1 MIRQKIERFDE
12 NMDKIKIVDLEVFAN
27 HGVFEEEQKL
37 GQKFLVD
44 AVLYTSTRVA
54 GKKDNLEESINY
66 GDIAARITKFLQENT
81 FQLSEAAAEK
91 LAEDLLLYTKG
102 LEQLTLEIKKP
113 WAPVGLPLK
122 TVSVEITRGWHE
134 AYIAFGSNMGDKMGY
149 IQQAIDRIRMHPH
162 ICVEKVSSIIETQPY
177 GGVEQDVF
185 LNGCLKIKTIL
196 EPLELLDF
204 MQQLEREA
212 HRERVVHWGPRTL
225 DLDVLFYDKQVI
237 ESERLNLPHPEIPK
251 RTFVLKPM
259 VEIAPYYR
267 HPVTG
272 QTMKELLDLL
282 EGIH

>member
-1 MIRQKIERFDE
+1 
-12 NMDKIKIVDLEVFAN
+12 MDKIKIIDLEVFAN

-37 GQKFLVD
+37 GQKFLVN
-44 AVLYTSTRVA
+44 AVLYTSTRAA
-54 GKKDNLEESINY
+54 GRSDNLECSIDY
-66 GDIAARITKFLQENT
+66 GRIATQITTFLKENT
-81 FQLSEAAAEK
+81 FQLIEAAAEK
-91 LAEDLLLYTKG
+91 LAENLLLHTKG
-102 LEQLTLEIKKP
+102 LEQITLEIKKP

-149 IQQAIDRIRMHPH
+149 IQHAIDRIRTHPC
-162 ICVEKVSSIIETQPY
+162 ICVEQVSSIIETQPY
-177 GGVEQDVF
+177 GGIKQDVF

-204 MQQLEREA
+204 MQQLEQEA
-212 HRERVVHWGPRTL
+212 HRERIVHWGPRTL
-225 DLDVLFYDKQVI
+225 DLDLLFYDNQI
-237 ESERLNLPHPEIPK
+237 MNSEHLNLPHPEIQK

-272 QTMKELLDLL
+272 QTMKELLELL
-282 EGIH
+282 QGIH